1 MSNKEQ
7 DRKRLKE
14 HLNRGTTEPFILR
27 QEECDYC
34 ACYLLLYGLG
44 GQLTMMWRFFCC
56 KLAELSVF
64 GVVKSFFYRR
74 AGVKVGHGVVI
85 APGVVL
91 DYLSCDLIT
100 LEDGCVIG
108 MGAMI
113 LTHEYTP
120 SESRV
125 GRVRIGRNAVI
136 GARAVIRSGVTV
148 GEGATVG
155 MMSLVIK
162 DILPG
167 VTVGG
172 VPAKELRK
180 HVAG

>member
-1 MSNKEQ
+1 MSNKQQ
-7 DRKRLKE
+7 DRQRLKE
-14 HLNRGTTEPFILR
+14 HLNCGTTEPFILR

-56 KLAELSVF
+56 KLAELCVF
-64 GVVKSFFYRR
+64 GALKNIFYRL
-74 AGVKVGHGVVI
+74 AGVKIGCNVVI

-91 DYLSCDLIT
+91 DYLSCNLIT

-120 SESRV
+120 SESRI
-125 GRVRIGRNAVI
+125 GRVCIGHNAVI

-148 GEGATVG
+148 GDGATVG
-155 MMSLVIK
+155 MMSLVTR
-162 DILPG
+162 DVPPG
-167 VTVGG
+167 ATVIG
-172 VPAKELRK
+172 VSAKELQR
-180 HVAG
+180 